1 MNKEKEITIKQSEL
15 DEIMKRMERLEKAAN
30 KARLANIDSKNPKE
44 TGKIVNLRMI
54 DGRVITS
61 WNNMTKNIVEKSPAG
76 IWKEDQQVEI
86 TFEDGKKEKMPY
98 VVFTRRYSLLPMSV
112 KKEVKEEDGSITFIG
127 ETEDGKTYEISDRF
141 IN

>member
-1 MNKEKEITIKQSEL
+1 MIKEKEITIKQSEL

-54 DGRVITS
+54 DGRVIKS

-86 TFEDGKKEKMPY
+86 TFEDGKKERMPY
-98 VVFTRRYSLLPMSV
+98 VVFTRRYSLLPMKV
-112 KKEVKEEDGSITFIG
+112 KKETKEEDGTITFTG
-127 ETEDGKTYEISDRF
+127 ETEDGKIYEISDRF